1 MCLFNRKSK
10 KPERS
15 VERPPRPEDW
25 HFTFADLMAE
35 MKAGKRKSI
44 GQPELDWAREYE
56 RSMIP
61 AACAFRSK
69 GMCTKLC
76 MTWKWSS

>member
-1 MCLFNRKSK
+1 MCLFNRLVGRKSK
-10 KPERS
+10 KPEQS

-35 MKAGKRKSI
+35 MKAGKRKSV
-44 GQPELDWAREYE
+44 GQPELDWARDYE

-61 AACAFRSK
+61 AA
-69 GMCTKLC
+69 MCTKLC
-76 MTWKWSS
+76 TTWKWSS